1 MQWEETNCMENE
13 HSRTINQNAKCVIN
27 KRTKLSGWYGK
38 RRTKCKQAR
47 DKQNKIYRPVVNLIA
62 EVIKLKWHMTFYL
75 QWESELEKL
84 IEWANQNERFRLAN
98 NWTWY
103 LIFYETVHAVR
114 YTVSKLVWITGKS
127 WSECFSSWLLKQVSQ
142 VQTVFVWPQLDS
154 TDQCKGVRHNIC
166 NEVRHNICT
175 ATKRIVV
182 YDSSG
187 VTKATCILWHA
198 FPTRRALFLNSCRS
212 QANHTHFLP
221 THQAVRQP
229 INSQSSTSLFTCMA
243 FRCGRRASINSH
255 TQKGKRTGQIFTLL
269 HAPHAWQI
277 EYSEM

>member
-142 VQTVFVWPQLDS
+142 VQTLFIWPQLDS
-154 TDQCKGVRHNIC
+154 TDQCNEVRHNIC

-187 VTKATCILWHA
+187 
-198 FPTRRALFLNSCRS
+198 
-212 QANHTHFLP
+212 
-221 THQAVRQP
+221 
-229 INSQSSTSLFTCMA
+229 
-243 FRCGRRASINSH
+243 
-255 TQKGKRTGQIFTLL
+255 KGKRAGQIFPGRTLL
-269 HAPHAWQI
+269 HAFTLDKLNIPKCNVRVVRNLMLNTVVRNRVLTNCRLVSGVI
-277 EYSEM
+277 LCL